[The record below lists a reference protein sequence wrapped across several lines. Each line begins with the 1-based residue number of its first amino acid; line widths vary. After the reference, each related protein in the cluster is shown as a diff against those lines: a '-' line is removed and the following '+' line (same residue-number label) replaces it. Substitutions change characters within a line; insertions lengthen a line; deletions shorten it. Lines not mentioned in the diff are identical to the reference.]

1 MQTQIVKHL
10 QKDSDGI
17 APWTILFYYL
27 YWSNIKNIL
36 KKEATI

>member
-17 APWTILFYYL
+17 APWTNLFYYL
-27 YWSNIKNIL
+27 YWSNIMKLIER
-36 KKEATI
+36 EAAI